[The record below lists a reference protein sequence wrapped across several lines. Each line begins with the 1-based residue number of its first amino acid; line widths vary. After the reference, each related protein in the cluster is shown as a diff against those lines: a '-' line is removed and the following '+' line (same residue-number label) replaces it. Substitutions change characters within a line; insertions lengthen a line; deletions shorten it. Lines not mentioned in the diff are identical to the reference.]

1 MTDALVNMKRKE
13 LALSSLLE
21 ITQAI
26 NNNLPEEALYKIYHF
41 TLRGNL
47 NIQRLALFVA
57 EEGQW
62 ACKAFFGL
70 PPHIAEQ
77 PLEVQLFASS
87 RQVSPLSAAQKEAGF
102 ADFELL
108 IPIHHKQN
116 LLALVLASPMPHEEI
131 DTSFVQTLTNII
143 IVAIENKKLAQKQVQ
158 QELLQKEL
166 AIARQVQ
173 QRLFPKQL
181 PDTPRLQ
188 AEAYY
193 QPHSS
198 VGGDYYDFIEL
209 SEEEFLF
216 CIADVSGKGM
226 AAALMMSNF
235 QASLRTLARQTK
247 DLVAIVEELNYLLH
261 ATTEGEHFITFFVA
275 IYQRAAGR
283 ISYINAGH
291 NPPLLLLPE
300 GSVQRLDKGT
310 TVLGIFSPLPFIE
323 KAEIQ
328 APEAFL
334 LFSYTDGLNETI
346 NEADE
351 QFGEERI
358 IDLLRQYAHHSP
370 ATLQKALIN
379 QLHDFRGTVPFGD
392 DITLFLLK
400 VAP

>member
-57 EEGQW
+57 EEGHW
-62 ACKAFFGL
+62 ACKAFFGVAAQV
-70 PPHIAEQ
+70 IAQ
-77 PLEVQLFASS
+77 PFALALFAEAKDIG
-87 RQVSPLSAAQKEAGF
+87 PLSSAQKEAGF

-108 IPIHHKQN
+108 IPIYHKQS
-116 LLALVLASPMPHEEI
+116 LLALVLASPTRQEEI

-143 IVAIENKKLAQKQVQ
+143 IVAIENKKLAKKQVQ
-158 QELLQKEL
+158 QELFQKEL

-173 QRLFPKQL
+173 QRLFPKHL
-181 PDTPRLQ
+181 PNSPQLQ

-198 VGGDYYDFIEL
+198 VGGDYYDFIRL

-247 DLVAIVEELNYLLH
+247 DLVAMVEELNYLLH
-261 ATTEGEHFITFFVA
+261 DTTEGEHFITFFVA
-275 IYQRAAGR
+275 IYHRQEGR
-283 ISYINAGH
+283 LSYINAGH
-291 NPPLLLLPE
+291 NPPLLLFPQGELQKLE
-300 GSVQRLDKGT
+300 KGT

-323 KAEIQ
+323 KAELQ
-328 APEAFL
+328 VPGSFL

-351 QFGEERI
+351 QFGDERLM
-358 IDLLRQYAHHSP
+358 DFLHRHAHHSP
-370 ATLQKALIN
+370 AALQKALIAEL
-379 QLHDFRGTVPFGD
+379 QDFKGSMPYSD

-400 VAP
+400 AEA